1 MKKTGTA
8 RFRRSREKKTLK
20 ARSRRIRRGARFS
33 FDVPV
38 RRRHHAFPMRKKCPF
53 PNSAA
58 RSRRAKI
65 AVAALCVFSGA
76 PALFAEMTQFT
87 PYFSDDGRYGE
98 ITTHPWYG
106 DKELS
111 GGMTSDGETF
121 LVRFGE
127 YIVYDGDY
135 SYENPRTEL
144 QFDSKENSAFLRKFS
159 DSVMRALNTV
169 ESTFAN
175 KAATQILINCTFAVR
190 ENRAG
195 AAANPNLYRSSYKT
209 TWTESDFG
217 GKYAGTPAYINDLE
231 MIYKYGDGSSL
242 ANCAVDFTFYAQT
255 MSAFSDA
262 GNLFYAKE
270 DPSDYVNG
278 EYDVETITL
287 HELGHALGF
296 QRNATAGGADGKSSL
311 ELMTVSQESSL
322 PGGGTEWFFEGETAT
337 FVNGGERVEFMP
349 GSGNFDP
356 HVRSPAG
363 DLMADGTYNPGVAR
377 EYSLLD
383 LAVFQD
389 LGWTLSEPIPAVPEP
404 SAFGLF
410 AGTLALA
417 FAASSRR
424 RGKRA

>member
-1 MKKTGTA
+1 
-8 RFRRSREKKTLK
+8 
-20 ARSRRIRRGARFS
+20 
-33 FDVPV
+33 
-38 RRRHHAFPMRKKCPF
+38 MRKKCPP

-58 RSRRAKI
+58 LSRRAKI
-65 AVAALCVFSGA
+65 AAAALCVFSGA

-98 ITTHPWYG
+98 ITTNQWYG

-111 GGMTSDGETF
+111 GGMTSAGGTF

-135 SYENPRTEL
+135 SYDSPRTEP
-144 QFDSKENSAFLRKFS
+144 QFDSKANSAFLQEFS

-169 ESTFAN
+169 ESTFAS
-175 KAATQILINCTFAVR
+175 KATTPILINCTF
-190 ENRAG
+190 
-195 AAANPNLYRSSYKT
+195 YKT

-231 MIYKYGDGSSL
+231 MIYKYGDDRSF
-242 ANCAVDFTFYAQT
+242 ANCAVDFTFYAQS
-255 MSAFSDA
+255 MSAFSDK
-262 GNLFYAKE
+262 GNLFYAEK
-270 DPSDYVNG
+270 DPSGYANG

-287 HELGHALGF
+287 HEMGHALGF